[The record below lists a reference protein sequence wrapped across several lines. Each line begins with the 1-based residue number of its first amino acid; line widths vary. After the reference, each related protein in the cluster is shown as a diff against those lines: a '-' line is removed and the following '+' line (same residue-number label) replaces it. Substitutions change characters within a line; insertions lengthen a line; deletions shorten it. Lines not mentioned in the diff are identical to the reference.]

1 MNLIKL
7 VEGAIS
13 LDEEITKIQSVDS
26 GDSENKEIRVFCM
39 KMSAYG
45 KAIPAAVAGMVY
57 DEMVR
62 TGKNAREVMKEMEE
76 RIHE

>member
-13 LDEEITKIQSVDS
+13 LDEEITKIRSVDL
-26 GDSENKEIRVFCM
+26 DASEDKKLKGFCM
-39 KMSAYG
+39 RMSASG

-57 DEMVR
+57 NEMVR

>member
-13 LDEEITKIQSVDS
+13 LDEEITKIRSVDS
-26 GDSENKEIRVFCM
+26 DAPEDKEIKGFCM
-39 KMSAYG
+39 RMSAYG
-45 KAIPAAVAGMVY
+45 KAIPAAVAGMIYGEVI
-57 DEMVR
+57 R
-62 TGKNAREVMKEMEE
+62 TGKNTREVIKEMEE

>member
-1 MNLIKL
+1 MNLIKI
-7 VEGAIS
+7 VESAIS

-26 GDSENKEIRVFCM
+26 GDSENKEIRGFCM
-39 KMSAYG
+39 KMSVYG

>member
-13 LDEEITKIQSVDS
+13 LDEEITKIRSVDL
-26 GDSENKEIRVFCM
+26 DAPDDKKLKEFCM
-39 KMSAYG
+39 RMSASG

-57 DEMVR
+57 NEMVR

>member
-1 MNLIKL
+1 MNLIKI

-13 LDEEITKIQSVDS
+13 LDEEITKIRSVDS
-26 GDSENKEIRVFCM
+26 DAPEDKEIKGFCM
-39 KMSAYG
+39 RMSAYG
-45 KAIPAAVAGMVY
+45 KAIPAAVAGMIY
-57 DEMVR
+57 DEVIR